1 MKAHLTVRDTPLR
14 EGEAV
19 QTLCE
24 LTIFRA
30 KILLLWD
37 QIGMNSPLALS
48 TLLCFRKCFEAYI
61 SASAREIRIRRLRG
75 ENCGQGTRGGVER
88 LGLMRLSNSKRKL
101 SEEMVS

>member
-1 MKAHLTVRDTPLR
+1 MKAHLTVRETPLR

-24 LTIFRA
+24 LTIYRA

-48 TLLCFRKCFEAYI
+48 TLLCCRKCCEAYI
-61 SASAREIRIRRLRG
+61 SAPPGRYVF
-75 ENCGQGTRGGVER
+75 GVC
-88 LGLMRLSNSKRKL
+88 
-101 SEEMVS
+101 EEKTVGKEPGAELKG

>member
-24 LTIFRA
+24 LTIYRA

-48 TLLCFRKCFEAYI
+48 TLLCCRKCCEAYI
-61 SASAREIRIRRLRG
+61 SAPPEARSSRNLLR
-75 ENCGQGTRGGVER
+75 N
-88 LGLMRLSNSKRKL
+88 LGFVLVLEKTQLTISSLSFAWNY
-101 SEEMVS
+101 

>member
-14 EGEAV
+14 EGETV

-48 TLLCFRKCFEAYI
+48 TLLCCRKCCEAYI
-61 SASAREIRIRRLRG
+61 RLRQGDTYSASVR
-75 ENCGQGTRGGVER
+75 
-88 LGLMRLSNSKRKL
+88 RKL
-101 SEEMVS
+101 WARNQRRS